1 MIVWRKSS
9 HSGTQSESEC
19 VEVAGLP
26 GRTARAIG
34 IRDSKNPAGPILTLT
49 PADFRAMVTRL
60 KSGARVR

>member
-26 GRTARAIG
+26 ARAGRAIG
-34 IRDSKNPAGPILTLT
+34 VRDSKDPAGPYLTLT
-49 PADFRAMVTRL
+49 LDDFRTLVTRL
-60 KSGARVR
+60 KADAFVR

>member
-19 VEVAGLP
+19 MEVAGLSD
-26 GRTARAIG
+26 RTGRAIG
-34 IRDSKNPAGPILTLT
+34 VRDSKNPAGPILTLS

-60 KSGARVR
+60 KSDARIR

>member
-26 GRTARAIG
+26 VHTGRAVG
-34 IRDSKNPAGPILTLT
+34 VRDSKNPAGPILTLT
-49 PADFRAMVTRL
+49 PADFRALVNYV
-60 KSGARVR
+60 KSNAHDL